1 MPDDNAILNSLQQ
14 RFTADVFQQQHTVDE
29 IPTLWLPQD
38 KLIPVIQY
46 LKSAD
51 QPFNLLYDI
60 CGVDERDRTGKQK
73 LPAKDFTIVY
83 HLFSF
88 ERNAFI
94 RLKVALEG
102 EYPSMPS
109 ITSLFKNANWY

>member
-1 MPDDNAILNSLQQ
+1 MTEDNAIVESLQQ
-14 RFTADVFQQQHTVDE
+14 HFTADIFQQQHTVDE

-38 KLIPVIQY
+38 KLIPVIKY

-60 CGVDERDRTGKQK
+60 CGVDERDRTGKEK
-73 LPAKDFTIVY
+73 IPAKDFTVVY
-83 HLFSF
+83 HLFSL

-102 EYPSMPS
+102 EYPSIIS
-109 ITSLFKNANWY
+109 ITALFKNA